1 MIKHFSSKNSPG
13 GGGGM
18 CERENDELMDTL
30 LRNLRTILCSVC
42 LGFILKS
49 DARADMEDR

>member
-13 GGGGM
+13 GVCM

-30 LRNLRTILCSVC
+30 LRNLRTISCSVC
-42 LGFILKS
+42 LGSILKS